1 MNRHDRASIKMM
13 RQNNFKQ
20 AKSYWGAMLAISSG
34 MIASS
39 AEAAEH
45 VVGNL
50 KTNFA

>member
-1 MNRHDRASIKMM
+1 M

-20 AKSYWGAMLAISSG
+20 AKSYWGAMWAISFG

-45 VVGNL
+45 VVENL
-50 KTNFA
+50 KINFA

>member
-1 MNRHDRASIKMM
+1 MM

-39 AEAAEH
+39 AEAVGY
-45 VVGNL
+45 VVENL
-50 KTNFA
+50 KINFA

>member
-1 MNRHDRASIKMM
+1 MM

-39 AEAAEH
+39 AEAVEH

-50 KTNFA
+50 KINFA